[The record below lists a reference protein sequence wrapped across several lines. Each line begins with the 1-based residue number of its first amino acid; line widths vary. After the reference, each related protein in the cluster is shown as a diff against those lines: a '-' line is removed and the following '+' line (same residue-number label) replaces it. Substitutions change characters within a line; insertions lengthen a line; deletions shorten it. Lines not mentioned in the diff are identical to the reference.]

1 MMEASVV
8 ILGTRGSVPVSAD
21 AFVRYGGA
29 TTCIF
34 IRFGDQVIVLDCG
47 TGMMELPKVLQ
58 EKDRQLTVLLSHPHV
73 DHLLG
78 LPMCP
83 VVFDSAKQIDIYGA
97 IRNGMDVR
105 QQICTFL
112 APPLWPVGPDRFPAE
127 ITFRELPERMT
138 LGDVIIESKEGVH
151 PGGVSLFRMTG
162 GGKRIVCM
170 TDCTLTEEI
179 LPELTE
185 FARDCD
191 LLLCDGQYS
200 QQEWKGREHFGH
212 STWAAA
218 AQLGV
223 ACGAKQVRI
232 IHHDPFRTDAQL
244 DSAAQELTVMHA
256 DCAFARSGEKILL

>member
-1 MMEASVV
+1 MEASVF
-8 ILGTRGSVPVSAD
+8 ILGARGSVPVSAE

-34 IRFGDQVIVLDCG
+34 VRFGDQTIVLDCG
-47 TGMMELPKVLQ
+47 TGMMELPKLLR
-58 EKDRQLTVLLSHPHV
+58 EEDRQLTVLLSHPHV

-83 VVFDSAKQIDIYGA
+83 VVFDPAKQIHFYGA
-97 IRNGMDVR
+97 VRNGMDVS
-105 QQICTFL
+105 QQIRMFL

-127 ITFRELPERMT
+127 IIFRDLPERMI
-138 LGDVIIESKEGVH
+138 LGDVTIESMDGVH
-151 PGGVSLFRMTG
+151 PGGVSLFRLTG
-162 GGKRIVCM
+162 GGKQIVCM
-170 TDCTLTEEI
+170 TDCTLTEKI

-223 ACGAKQVRI
+223 DCGAKQVRI
-232 IHHDPFRTDAQL
+232 IHHDPFHTDAQL
-244 DSAAQELTVMHA
+244 DRAARELAAIHVG
-256 DCAFARSGEKILL
+256 CAFARAGEEILR

>member
-29 TTCIF
+29 TTCVF
-34 IRFGDQVIVLDCG
+34 VRLGDQAIVLDCG
-47 TGMMELPKVLQ
+47 TGMMELPKVLRQ
-58 EKDRQLTVLLSHPHV
+58 EDNRLAVLLSHPHA

-83 VVFDSAKQIDIYGA
+83 AVFDPAKKIDIYGA
-97 IRNGMDVR
+97 TRNGMDVR

-112 APPLWPVGPDRFPAE
+112 APPLWPVGPEQFPAK
-127 ITFRELPERMT
+127 IIFHDLPEAFC
-138 LGDVIIESKEGVH
+138 LGDVAVETMDGVH
-151 PGGVSLFRMTG
+151 PGGISLFRLTG

-170 TDCTLTEEI
+170 TDCTLTEET
-179 LPELTE
+179 LPKLTE

-200 QQEWKGREHFGH
+200 MQEWKGRENFGH
-212 STWAAA
+212 STWVAAA
-218 AQLGV
+218 LLGT
-223 ACGAKQVRI
+223 ACGAKMVRI

-244 DSAAQELTVMHA
+244 DSAAQELTAIHSN
-256 DCAFARSGEKILL
+256 CAFARAGEEIFL